1 MKKDELA
8 LTLTHP
14 SEMYG
19 SGASLNSNI
28 KSRTR
33 KCQEVQNVC
42 DDKAENAA
50 IHLDSDHHSRDKS
63 IIAQYNYNICR

>member
-1 MKKDELA
+1 MKENELA

-28 KSRTR
+28 KSRPK
-33 KCQEVQNVC
+33 KCQVQNVY
-42 DDKAENAA
+42 DDKAANAA
-50 IHLDSDHHSRDKS
+50 IHLDSDH
-63 IIAQYNYNICR
+63 

>member
-1 MKKDELA
+1 MKEDELA

-14 SEMYG
+14 SEMYR

-33 KCQEVQNVC
+33 KCQVQNVC

-50 IHLDSDHHSRDKS
+50 THLDFDHQPRDKS
-63 IIAQYNYNICR
+63 IIAEYNYNTCR